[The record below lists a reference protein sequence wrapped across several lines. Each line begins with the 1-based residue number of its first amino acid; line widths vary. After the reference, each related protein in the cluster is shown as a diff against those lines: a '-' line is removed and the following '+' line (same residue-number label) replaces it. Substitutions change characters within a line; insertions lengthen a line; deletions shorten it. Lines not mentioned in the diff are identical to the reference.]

1 MIGPQRIGS
10 RTTENEAPLEAGM
23 MVTDG
28 ESQASYFHQGYSANI
43 SYENFA
49 SSHYQKRSECIVIK

>member
-1 MIGPQRIGS
+1 MHIIVIGPQRIGS

-28 ESQASYFHQGYSANI
+28 ESQA
-43 SYENFA
+43 
-49 SSHYQKRSECIVIK
+49 